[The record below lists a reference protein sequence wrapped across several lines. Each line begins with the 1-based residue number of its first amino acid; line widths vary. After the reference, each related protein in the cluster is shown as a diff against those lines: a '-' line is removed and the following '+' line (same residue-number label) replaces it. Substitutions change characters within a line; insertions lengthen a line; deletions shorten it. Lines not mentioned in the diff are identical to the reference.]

1 MIGNQSMA
9 LEQRL
14 LVIRRLLEH
23 ELIGSQGELVEALST
38 EGLDITQATASRDLQ
53 RLKAVKI
60 RHRGSLRYAIP
71 ETTPDNPKENL
82 IRTLR
87 EHSRALTPSGTL
99 LVVRTNPGAAQVVAG
114 ALDSFQHRDVIGTI
128 AGDDTVL
135 LVLSE
140 GSSAS
145 NLITELEN
153 LGVEA

>member
-1 MIGNQSMA
+1 MA

-14 LVIRRLLEH
+14 LVIRRLLEN
-23 ELIGSQGELVEALST
+23 ELIGSQGELVEALSA

-71 ETTPDNPKENL
+71 ETTPDNPRENL
-82 IRTLR
+82 IRILR
-87 EHSRALTPSGTL
+87 EHSRALTPSGNL
-99 LVVRTNPGAAQVVAG
+99 LVVRTNPGAAHVVGG

-145 NLITELEN
+145 SLITELED

>member
-1 MIGNQSMA
+1 MA

-14 LVIRRLLEH
+14 LVIRRLLEN
-23 ELIGSQGELVEALST
+23 ELIGSQRELVEALSA

-82 IRTLR
+82 IRILR
-87 EHSRALTPSGTL
+87 EHSRALTPSGNL
-99 LVVRTNPGAAQVVAG
+99 LVVRTNPGAAHVVAG
-114 ALDSFQHRDVIGTI
+114 SIDSFQHRDVIGTI
-128 AGDDTVL
+128 AGDDTAL

-140 GSSAS
+140 GSSANS
-145 NLITELEN
+145 LIAELEN
-153 LGVEA
+153 LGVEV

>member
-1 MIGNQSMA
+1 MA
-9 LEQRL
+9 LKQRL
-14 LVIRRLLEH
+14 LVIRRLLEN
-23 ELIGSQGELVEALST
+23 ELIGSQGELVEALSA

-82 IRTLR
+82 IRILR
-87 EHSRALTPSGTL
+87 EHSRALTPSGNL
-99 LVVRTNPGAAQVVAG
+99 LVVRTNPGAAHVVAG
-114 ALDSFQHRDVIGTI
+114 SLDSFQHRDVIGTI

-140 GSSAS
+140 GSSANS
-145 NLITELEN
+145 LIAELEN
-153 LGVEA
+153 LGVEV

>member
-1 MIGNQSMA
+1 MA
-9 LEQRL
+9 LKQRL
-14 LVIRRLLEH
+14 LVIRRLLEN
-23 ELIGSQGELVEALST
+23 ELIGSQGELVEALSA

-82 IRTLR
+82 IRILR
-87 EHSRALTPSGTL
+87 EHSRALTPSGNL
-99 LVVRTNPGAAQVVAG
+99 LVVRTNPGAAHVVAG
-114 ALDSFQHRDVIGTI
+114 SLDSFQHRDVIGTI

-140 GSSAS
+140 GSSA
-145 NLITELEN
+145 NRLIAELEN
-153 LGVEA
+153 LGVEV

>member
-1 MIGNQSMA
+1 MA

-14 LVIRRLLEH
+14 LVIRRLLEN
-23 ELIGSQGELVEALST
+23 ELIGSQGELVEALSA

-82 IRTLR
+82 IRILR
-87 EHSRALTPSGTL
+87 EHSRALTPSGNL
-99 LVVRTNPGAAQVVAG
+99 LVVRTNPGAANVVA
-114 ALDSFQHRDVIGTI
+114 ASLDSFQHRDVIGTI

-140 GSSAS
+140 GSRADS
-145 NLITELEN
+145 LITELEN
-153 LGVEA
+153 LGVEV